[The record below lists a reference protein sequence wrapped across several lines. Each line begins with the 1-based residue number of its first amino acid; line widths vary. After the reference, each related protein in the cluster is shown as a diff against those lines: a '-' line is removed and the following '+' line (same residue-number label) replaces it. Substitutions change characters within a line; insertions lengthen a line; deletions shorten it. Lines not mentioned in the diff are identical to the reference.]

1 MASTKRGPATGNSEA
16 SDKNAPLKSKTDRRQ
31 RSRRRQRNNPRR
43 LAENRAGASARRPYA
58 VYDGQQLLGHFILN
72 EATKQALAWNASR
85 QFLGRF
91 DGYKAASRAI
101 SRAAVTERQRTE
113 AFRRLHDPH
122 PPFASGLSEH
132 FLSVGR

>member
-1 MASTKRGPATGNSEA
+1 MASTKRGPAAGNSEA
-16 SDKNAPLKSKTDRRQ
+16 PDKNAPLKRKTDSSQ

-43 LAENRAGASARRPYA
+43 LAEDRAGASARRLYA

-72 EATKQALAWNASR
+72 EATKQVLAWNASR

-101 SRAAVTERQRTE
+101 SRAAVTQRQRAE
-113 AFRRLHDPH
+113 
-122 PPFASGLSEH
+122 
-132 FLSVGR
+132 